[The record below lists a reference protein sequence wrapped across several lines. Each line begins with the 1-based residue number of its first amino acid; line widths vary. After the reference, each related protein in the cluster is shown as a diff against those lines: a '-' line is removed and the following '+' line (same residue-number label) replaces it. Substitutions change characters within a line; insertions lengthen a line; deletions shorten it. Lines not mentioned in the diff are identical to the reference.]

1 MRNAKKYS
9 QLIEFWKENKV
20 SNGQG
25 GTHVSYTLDFA
36 DYACV
41 VTKDETRTLQE
52 GQLILEGFYEI
63 YLRFRSDV
71 SILKSHQI
79 KLKEKSL
86 TIHSIINVDE
96 LNKEIKLIASESD
109 NNIEVFEQENP
120 YENYQ

>member
-1 MRNAKKYS
+1 MKNAKKYS
-9 QLIEFWKENKV
+9 QLIQFWKENNV

-25 GTHVSYTLDFA
+25 GSYGSYELDFE

-41 VTKDETRTLQE
+41 VTKDETKTNQQ
-52 GQLILEGFYEI
+52 GQIVLEGLFEI
-63 YLRFRSDV
+63 YLRYRSDM

-79 KLKEKSL
+79 KLKDKSL

-109 NNIEVFEQENP
+109 NNIEVFKNENP

>member
-1 MRNAKKYS
+1 MKNAKKYS
-9 QLIEFWKENKV
+9 QLIEFYKENKV

-25 GTHVSYTLDFA
+25 GSYGSYELDFSDFA
-36 DYACV
+36 YV
-41 VTKDETRTLQE
+41 ITKDETRTTQE

-79 KLKEKSL
+79 KMKNKSL
-86 TIHSIINVDE
+86 TVHSIINVDE

-109 NNIEVFEQENP
+109 NNIEVFMNENP
-120 YENYQ
+120 YENYG

>member
-1 MRNAKKYS
+1 MKNAKKYS
-9 QLIEFWKENKV
+9 QLIEFRKENKV

-25 GTHVSYTLDFA
+25 GSYATYMLDFE

-41 VTKDETRTLQE
+41 VTKDETRTTQD

-63 YLRFRSDV
+63 YLRYRSDV
-71 SILKSHQI
+71 SILKSHYI
-79 KLKEKSL
+79 KLKGKNL

-109 NNIEVFEQENP
+109 NSTEVFMTENP
-120 YENYQ
+120 YENYG